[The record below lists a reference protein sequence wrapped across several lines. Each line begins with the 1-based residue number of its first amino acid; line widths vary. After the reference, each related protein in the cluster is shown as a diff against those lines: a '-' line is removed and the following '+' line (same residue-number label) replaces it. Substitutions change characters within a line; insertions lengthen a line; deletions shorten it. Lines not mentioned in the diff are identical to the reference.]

1 MSLKVKS
8 WSSTR
13 NDPAPLENPR
23 PDSYNAPPAWSFGR
37 TALSFSLHDI
47 SISNMPKFTL
57 RPAPIDITPS
67 EPVLRSLCDA
77 RDVEV
82 EVTTLV
88 ATYST
93 EHRLTNFENTLTLE
107 LSLRPL
113 SLTFRLSPFSPL
125 QPPIIEITLLEPGAM
140 PKLQMYELESHLGK
154 FLVESGEMGLSGDV

>member
-37 TALSFSLHDI
+37 TALSFSLHNI
-47 SISNMPKFTL
+47 SISNMLEFTL
-57 RPAPIDITPS
+57 RPAPIDITPC

-82 EVTTLV
+82 TTLV

-93 EHRLTNFENTLTLE
+93 EHHLTNFENTLTLE

-113 SLTFRLSPFSPL
+113 SLTFRLSPFYPA
-125 QPPIIEITLLEPGAM
+125 P
-140 PKLQMYELESHLGK
+140 HH
-154 FLVESGEMGLSGDV
+154 